1 MALPI
6 FAQKMFGCKSTILM
20 ASLADDHAIQPY
32 NDIISEFFVVCEIT
46 TEMLCGG
53 VLFIKKTYYQFSIP
67 ILAPTRTRHK
77 NGPFV
82 LNTSNSFGAP
92 VPSYNDELQPT
103 RRPRIFNYQYA
114 RAMSIKNTRVK

>member
-1 MALPI
+1 
-6 FAQKMFGCKSTILM
+6 MFGCKSTILM

-82 LNTSNSFGAP
+82 LTRQTLSVLP
-92 VPSYNDELQPT
+92 PHPITMSYSPQRDPK
-103 RRPRIFNYQYA
+103 Y
-114 RAMSIKNTRVK
+114 SIINMHGQCQ